1 MGNADRLVADSIIFC
16 FLDNNFIIFYK
27 KFYEIII
34 QKKNETPV
42 FKQRLIIFG
51 KNILIL
57 FFVLGT
63 TFFWVWGFNYG
74 RTPFQ
79 QQIGVNEANKI
90 TLDSTILK
98 AELDSLPR
106 QLLFWRNEKSKMLP
120 PSINPD
126 FEKKMR
132 GLVVQSLQKMGL
144 PTYNFQPRLRQLAPN
159 GSLMRFGATG
169 VYWLWAGECNMDN
182 GLHTLQKP
190 FTAAHELAHGFGWT
204 DESVCNF
211 IAYVATTLPDANA
224 ETRYSGELSYFR
236 YVASN
241 FRRLYP
247 KTYREYRKNLPP
259 ELLQD
264 LDEINKN
271 VEKYQN
277 WIETAGFYDQY
288 LKTQGVSSGIK
299 SYDEMVALV
308 LYWKLKKK

>member
-1 MGNADRLVADSIIFC
+1 MIKNLIKLLSK
-16 FLDNNFIIFYK
+16 N
-27 KFYEIII
+27 
-34 QKKNETPV
+34 KNETPI
-42 FKQRLIIFG
+42 FKQRLIFFG
-51 KNILIL
+51 KNVLGLLLIL
-57 FFVLGT
+57 AT

-79 QQIGVNEANKI
+79 QQIGINETNKI

-106 QLLFWRNEKSKMLP
+106 QLLFWRNEKSKMPP

-126 FEKKMR
+126 FEAKMR
-132 GLVVQSLQKMGL
+132 SLVAQSLQKMGL

-182 GLHTLQKP
+182 GLHALQKP

-211 IAYVATTLPDANA
+211 IAYIATTLPDADA

-247 KTYREYRKNLPP
+247 KTYLEYRKNLPP

-264 LDEINKN
+264 LEEINKN
-271 VEKYQN
+271 IAKYQN
-277 WIETAGFYDQY
+277 WIETASFYDQY
-288 LKTQGVSSGIK
+288 LKTQGVASGVK
-299 SYDEMVALV
+299 SYDEMVTLV
-308 LYWKLKKK
+308 LHWKLGKK